1 MRKPSP
7 NDTLAARGTARPTRR
22 LPCASGGK
30 GGGGEGFRRND
41 AWRRRPVWKR
51 SGWKGLRGRGEER
64 RSEDSIG
71 RGGWG
76 PEEEDGGG

>member
-1 MRKPSP
+1 
-7 NDTLAARGTARPTRR
+7 
-22 LPCASGGK
+22 
-30 GGGGEGFRRND
+30 
-41 AWRRRPVWKR
+41 VWKR